1 MAVERTPTRTRKQ
14 VLVYGANGVRG
25 GAVVRRLLGDGY
37 AVRAIARDPGTSPW
51 RSRAGVGTVAAD
63 LDDLASLERANAGMD
78 AVVFHLPLVYD
89 RALAV
94 RYARR
99 AVEAARNAGVGR
111 LVYQGNIAIPKEPTD
126 VAAFEIDRE
135 AAATVLGGGVPATV
149 LRPTVYM
156 DNLLGPWTAPGIVGA
171 GVVAYPIPAEA
182 VTSWL
187 SASDAAALV
196 SAALERPELAGRTI
210 AIGGPEALDGDAVA
224 ERLTA
229 ALGRPVRYQAIPLD
243 AFAAGLAAVVGE
255 HAAAEI
261 AKSYRWDSERG
272 DGRRNVVE
280 PDPLLAALP
289 IRLTPLD
296 AWARAQEWAA
306 VGGESAASAA

>member
-1 MAVERTPTRTRKQ
+1 MSVERARTQKR

-37 AVRAIARDPGTSPW
+37 AVRAITRDPAASPW
-51 RSRAGVGTVAAD
+51 RGQAGVETVAAD
-63 LDDLASLERANAGMD
+63 LDEPASLERASAGVD

-89 RALAV
+89 RALAA

-99 AVEAARNAGVGR
+99 AVDAARNAGVGR
-111 LVYQGNIAIPKEPTD
+111 LVYQGNLAVPEEPTD

-135 AAATVLGGGVPATV
+135 AAAIVLGGGVPATA

-182 VTSWL
+182 AASWL
-187 SASDAAALV
+187 GADDAAALV
-196 SAALERPELAGRTI
+196 SAALNRPQLAGRTI
-210 AIGGPEALDGDAVA
+210 AIGGPEALTGDDVA
-224 ERLTA
+224 ARLGA
-229 ALGRPVRYQAIPLD
+229 GLDRPLRYQAIPLD
-243 AFAAGLAAVVGE
+243 AFEAGLAAAVGE

-261 AKSYRWDSERG
+261 AKSYRWDAERG
-272 DGRRNVVE
+272 DGRRNVVD
-280 PDPLLAALP
+280 PAPLLAALP
-289 IRLTPLD
+289 VHLTPLD
-296 AWARAQEWAA
+296 AWARAQHWP
-306 VGGESAASAA
+306 SAATPPAATAA